1 MFRMELSW
9 QSPLFASTK
18 QLRQKCCLL
27 VDSPVAHPALKK
39 LVLVNDKK
47 AAKTAAFLS
56 LEA

>member
-1 MFRMELSW
+1 MELSW